1 MKEGP
6 SEPPCRRRL
15 QTAEHD
21 QKLGGESP
29 AEPDGGKRLE
39 KRTGAD
45 REVRSEASAEQT
57 REPMNKNR
65 IGGLRC
71 RGSWQ
76 MTTKPISL
84 KGTGGKFGG
93 CTRKAV
99 DLTRELR
106 GRSGNR
112 DWGKRF
118 LGVTGLPR
126 N

>member
-1 MKEGP
+1 MEANGQRSK
-6 SEPPCRRRL
+6 
-15 QTAEHD
+15 
-21 QKLGGESP
+21 
-29 AEPDGGKRLE
+29 
-39 KRTGAD
+39 GAD
-45 REVRSEASAEQT
+45 REAGSEGSAEQT

-65 IGGLRC
+65 GGLGR
-71 RGSWQ
+71 RSSW